1 MIPLMNLPD
10 GLLKSTIADH
20 TLELSSLI
28 QEALRR
34 EMRVE
39 ISVNVV
45 RGFEGAM
52 KDWSGIGVSIRD
64 KEKYNG

>member
-1 MIPLMNLPD
+1 MIPLINLPD

-39 ISVNVV
+39 INFDVKMNV
-45 RGFEGAM
+45 GE
-52 KDWSGIGVSIRD
+52 WSGIKIIVRD